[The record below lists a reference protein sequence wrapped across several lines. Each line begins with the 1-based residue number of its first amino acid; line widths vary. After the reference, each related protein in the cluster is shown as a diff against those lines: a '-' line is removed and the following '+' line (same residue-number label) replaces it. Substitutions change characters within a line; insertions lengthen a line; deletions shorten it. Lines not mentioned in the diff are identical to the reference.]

1 MRRPSVSDWWRGN
14 QPTKPIPVQ
23 DGIRARS
30 KRGRIGE
37 TWWSQRFIE
46 VLESLH
52 LGGRLQRGKRYARAG
67 QVMNLTL
74 STSLAVGLVQGSR
87 TQPYRARIGV
97 KAFSDQAWAALERDL
112 AGQAWYTAKLLAG
125 EMPTDI
131 EDVFAAHGLSLFPTT
146 MHELTMDC
154 SCPDWEIPCKH
165 LAATCY
171 LLAESF
177 DEDPF
182 QILAWRGRGR
192 DELLERLRE
201 LRGSAAPEN
210 TAPHAAPL
218 EECLEDFWSAPQR
231 PSAAGLPETDRA
243 PAPVLDEIDP
253 LPVEVGGVPAADLL
267 RTAYEAFTR
276 R

>member
-1 MRRPSVSDWWRGN
+1 MSDWWRGN
-14 QPTKPIPVQ
+14 QPAKPIPVQ

-46 VLESLH
+46 VLESLD

-74 STSLAVGLVQGSR
+74 STSVAVGLVQGSR
-87 TQPYRARIGV
+87 PEPYRARIGV
-97 KAFSDQAWAALERDL
+97 KAFNDQTWAALERDL
-112 AGQAWYTAKLLAG
+112 AGQAWYAAKLLAG
-125 EMPTDI
+125 EMPADI

-146 MHELTMDC
+146 MRELTMDC

-201 LRGSAAPEN
+201 LRGSAAPDD
-210 TAPHAAPL
+210 TAPEAAPL
-218 EECLEDFWSAPQR
+218 SEHLEDFWTAPHR
-231 PSAAGLPETDRA
+231 PRAEEPDGEQA
-243 PAPVLDEIDP
+243 PAPAIDEVEP
-253 LPVEVGGVPAADLL
+253 LPVEVGGTPATELL
-267 RTAYEAFTR
+267 RPAYEAFTR
-276 R
+276 P

>member
-1 MRRPSVSDWWRGN
+1 MSDWWRGN
-14 QPTKPIPVQ
+14 EPAKTIPVA

-46 VLESLH
+46 VLESLN

-87 TQPYRARIGV
+87 PEPYRARIAV

-112 AGQAWYTAKLLAG
+112 AGQAWYAAKLLAG

-146 MHELTMDC
+146 MRELTMDC

-192 DELLERLRE
+192 DELLERLRH
-201 LRGSAAPEN
+201 LRGSA
-210 TAPHAAPL
+210 TA
-218 EECLEDFWSAPQR
+218 EESSAPGAVPLAEQLAEFWT
-231 PSAAGLPETDRA
+231 AAQHRRGAEPPDTGQA
-243 PAPVLDEIDP
+243 PGSVLDEIEP
-253 LPVEVGGVPAADLL
+253 LPVEVGGVPATELL
-267 RTAYEAFTR
+267 RPAYEAFTR